1 MSFSKRVAV
10 AAALALALQLI
21 LASHLAAAGAKK
33 DETIAPLQTCE
44 TMIKVPCW
52 GKNAIC
58 IPICIAMRY
67 TGGFCDVA
75 TCMCTKQCL
84 AAAEAEAD
92 GASQQAVATP
102 RLN

>member
-1 MSFSKRVAV
+1 MVAV
-10 AAALALALQLI
+10 
-21 LASHLAAAGAKK
+21 AAAGAKK